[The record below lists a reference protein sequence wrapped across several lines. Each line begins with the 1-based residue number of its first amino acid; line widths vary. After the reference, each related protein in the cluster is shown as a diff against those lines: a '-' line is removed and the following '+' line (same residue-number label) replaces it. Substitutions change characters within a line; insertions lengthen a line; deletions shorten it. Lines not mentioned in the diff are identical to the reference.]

1 MITSENI
8 TMHELIGLYT
18 TVVESNDHGI
28 MGLTGK
34 IVDETKS
41 MLILDT
47 KNGIKK
53 IAKEN
58 TQWQFSLND
67 AKTLVSGNTLIKRP
81 QERIGERHG

>member
-18 TVVESNDHGI
+18 TVVESNDPGI

-34 IVDETKS
+34 VVDETKS

-47 KNGIKK
+47 KSGIKK
-53 IAKEN
+53 VAKEN
-58 TQWQFSLND
+58 TQWKFFLND
-67 AKTLVSGNTLIKRP
+67 EETLVSGNTLTKRP
-81 QERIGERHG
+81 QERIGGRHD